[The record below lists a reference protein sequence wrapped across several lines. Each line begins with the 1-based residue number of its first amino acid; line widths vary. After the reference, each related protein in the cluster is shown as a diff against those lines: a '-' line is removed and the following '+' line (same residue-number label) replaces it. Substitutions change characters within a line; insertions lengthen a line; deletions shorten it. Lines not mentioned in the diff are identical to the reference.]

1 MYAYISTPGFWARK
15 LFLSLSLSRVSR
27 RRARFVVDRAPRADS
42 RIARVSS
49 RAMSR
54 RRVGEKTLELTV
66 DMFRNTSRASTS
78 ASAYAR
84 AKTLVDDGIIAKPSW
99 YDAASGVRPSPRPM
113 KAPKPPPITFPED
126 ALIRGFYA
134 REPAAAFEAIDCLED
149 GVSGGK
155 TRSHYVRNFA
165 LRQLEIM
172 RERKMNEREALKET
186 EAERDAERERFEAAA
201 REGEPLDESAR
212 VLTAPGEG
220 LHGEFGSEIERIQAA
235 EEVRW
240 LEHVESARRAAGR
253 DAREP
258 RAPRE
263 PRRRR

>member
-1 MYAYISTPGFWARK
+1 
-15 LFLSLSLSRVSR
+15 
-27 RRARFVVDRAPRADS
+27 
-42 RIARVSS
+42 
-49 RAMSR
+49 MSR

-186 EAERDAERERFEAAA
+186 EAERDAERGEIRGGGER
-201 REGEPLDESAR
+201 G
-212 VLTAPGEG
+212 
-220 LHGEFGSEIERIQAA
+220 
-235 EEVRW
+235 
-240 LEHVESARRAAGR
+240 
-253 DAREP
+253 
-258 RAPRE
+258 
-263 PRRRR
+263 

>member
-1 MYAYISTPGFWARK
+1 MYAHA
-15 LFLSLSLSRVSR
+15 
-27 RRARFVVDRAPRADS
+27 
-42 RIARVSS
+42 

-54 RRVGEKTLELTV
+54 RRVGEKTFELTV
-66 DMFRNTSRASTS
+66 DMFRNASRASTS

-84 AKTLVDDGIIAKPSW
+84 AKTLVDEGVIAKPSW
-99 YDAASGVRPSPRPM
+99 YDAARVVRPSPRAM
-113 KAPKPPPITFPED
+113 KAPKPPVMVFPED
-126 ALIRGFYA
+126 ALIRGYYK
-134 REPAAAFEAIDCLED
+134 REPAEAFEAIDCLED
-149 GVSGGK
+149 DVSGGP

-172 RERKMNEREALKET
+172 RERKMNEREALRET
-186 EAERDAERERFEAAA
+186 EAERDAERDRFAAAA
-201 REGEPLDESAR
+201 RDGEPLDERSR
-212 VLTAPGEG
+212 VLTAPEDG

-240 LEHVESARRAAGR
+240 LEHAEEARRAAGR
-253 DAREP
+253 GEREL

>member
-84 AKTLVDDGIIAKPSW
+84 AKTLVDDGVIAKPSW
-99 YDAASGVRPSPRPM
+99 YDAASAVRPSPRPM
-113 KAPKPPPITFPED
+113 KAPKPPPIAFPED
-126 ALIRGFYA
+126 GLIRGFYT
-134 REPAAAFEAIDCLED
+134 RNPR
-149 GVSGGK
+149 GVRGDRLS
-155 TRSHYVRNFA
+155 
-165 LRQLEIM
+165 
-172 RERKMNEREALKET
+172 
-186 EAERDAERERFEAAA
+186 
-201 REGEPLDESAR
+201 
-212 VLTAPGEG
+212 
-220 LHGEFGSEIERIQAA
+220 
-235 EEVRW
+235 
-240 LEHVESARRAAGR
+240 
-253 DAREP
+253 
-258 RAPRE
+258 
-263 PRRRR
+263 RRRRVGRKNSVALRAEFCVASVGNHARAKDERTRGVERDGGGAGRGAERSRRRQRG